1 MLTLVAAAI
10 LSFMIFFPLVVATSV
25 FKVLDEKQSS
35 KFLRIFF
42 PKYYLYGFV
51 LSVIGLTLSAYY
63 QIKLSMLISGKKV
76 LPFLFQEKCNTENL
90 FKLFCEFFDNYKF
103 HKDKF
108 VKLSKDLENE
118 IKFNKLHK
126 FSVFINFL
134 QIIGCIFLL
143 VTYLK

>member
-1 MLTLVAAAI
+1 MLILVAAAI

-42 PKYYLYGFV
+42 PKYYLYGLV
-51 LSVIGLTLSAYY
+51 LSAIGLSLSIYY
-63 QIKLSMLISGKKV
+63 ENKLSMLI
-76 LPFLFQEKCNTENL
+76 FLL
-90 FKLFCEFFDNYKF
+90 IVVG
-103 HKDKF
+103 F
-108 VKLSKDLENE
+108 VFSRQILMPMINKSKDLKNE
-118 IKFNKLHK
+118 SKFNKLHK

-143 VTYLK
+143 VTYIK

>member
-1 MLTLVAAAI
+1 MLILVAAAT

-51 LSVIGLTLSAYY
+51 LSFAGVILSIYFEN
-63 QIKLSMLISGKKV
+63 KLSILVYSFIMVGFIFSRQILTPMVNKA
-76 LPFLFQEKCNTENL
+76 
-90 FKLFCEFFDNYKF
+90 
-103 HKDKF
+103 
-108 VKLSKDLENE
+108 KDLNDEK
-118 IKFNKLHK
+118 KFNKLHK
-126 FSVFINFL
+126 LSVFINFL

-143 VTYLK
+143 VVYLK

>member
-1 MLTLVAAAI
+1 MFIFVAGAI

-51 LSVIGLTLSAYY
+51 LSAIGLTLSTYY
-63 QIKLSMLISGKKV
+63 ENKLSMLIFLLIMVGFVFSRQV
-76 LPFLFQEKCNTENL
+76 LMPMINK
-90 FKLFCEFFDNYKF
+90 
-103 HKDKF
+103 
-108 VKLSKDLENE
+108 SKDLKNE
-118 IKFNKLHK
+118 SKFKKLHK

>member
-1 MLTLVAAAI
+1 MLTLVAAAT

-51 LSVIGLTLSAYY
+51 LSLAGVIISIYFEN
-63 QIKLSMLISGKKV
+63 KLSISVYTFIMVGFIFSRQILTPMVNKA
-76 LPFLFQEKCNTENL
+76 
-90 FKLFCEFFDNYKF
+90 
-103 HKDKF
+103 
-108 VKLSKDLENE
+108 KDLNDEK
-118 IKFNKLHK
+118 KFNKLHK
-126 FSVFINFL
+126 LSVFINFL

-143 VTYLK
+143 VVYLI

>member
-1 MLTLVAAAI
+1 MLTLVSAAT

-51 LSVIGLTLSAYY
+51 LSLAGVILSIYFEN
-63 QIKLSMLISGKKV
+63 KLSILIYSFIMVGFIFSRQILTPMVNKA
-76 LPFLFQEKCNTENL
+76 
-90 FKLFCEFFDNYKF
+90 
-103 HKDKF
+103 
-108 VKLSKDLENE
+108 KDLNDEK
-118 IKFNKLHK
+118 KFNKLHK
-126 FSVFINFL
+126 LSVFINFL

-143 VTYLK
+143 VVYLI

>member
-1 MLTLVAAAI
+1 MLILVAAAT

-51 LSVIGLTLSAYY
+51 LSLAGVILSTYFEN
-63 QIKLSMLISGKKV
+63 KLSILVYSFIVVGFIFSRQILTPMVNKAKDSND
-76 LPFLFQEKCNTENL
+76 EK
-90 FKLFCEFFDNYKF
+90 
-103 HKDKF
+103 
-108 VKLSKDLENE
+108 
-118 IKFNKLHK
+118 KFNKLHK
-126 FSVFINFL
+126 LSVFINFL

-143 VTYLK
+143 VVYLI